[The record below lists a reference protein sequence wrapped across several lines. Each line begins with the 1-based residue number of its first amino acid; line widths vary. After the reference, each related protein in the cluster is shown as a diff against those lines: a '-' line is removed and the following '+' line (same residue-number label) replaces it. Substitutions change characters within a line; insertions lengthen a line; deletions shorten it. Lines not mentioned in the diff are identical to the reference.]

1 MTDTLVPDG
10 AGAGDLPEEPEPD
23 GPIIGTPSQASRWK
37 IDIPGVRQADVRAV
51 KWQLYLSLVGLFLG
65 LAMGALQASDRGD
78 FALEELFN
86 RSIDLYDAVGLQSYY
101 QGLTIH
107 GVTLALVFTF
117 TFSNA
122 FLSLTVMKSLKR
134 PLASAVLRD
143 VSLYLAW
150 IGVALAAWAMLA
162 NKATVLFTFY
172 PPLQATP
179 AFYIGAVFLVI
190 STWCTLAN
198 QLLTLRA
205 WRRDGHEGERIPLLA
220 FTSIVTEIMW
230 FLASIGIAIEVLVFV
245 LPWSLGLTDTIDPQF
260 TRVLFWFT
268 GHPIVYFWLLP
279 IYVSWYLF
287 LPQQAGKGRLA
298 SDGLVR
304 LVFLAFLMLL
314 PVGIHHQFTDPGI
327 PFSSKTVS
335 WVLTFCIFFPS
346 VATFFSVIA
355 SLENAGRNRGGKGI
369 VGWIPKLRW
378 SDPSVSAQLLAGI
391 GFILGGVSGLI
402 NASYTVNLTV
412 HNTAFIVGHFHLTVG
427 TAVAL
432 SIMGICYWMVPYLT
446 GKKLW
451 GRRLAVLQT
460 WLWIGGVFVFSR
472 GQMQGGIEGM
482 PRRTNISN
490 ATYIDRFTPPVDS
503 LSNFLKNWDI
513 ADGLTAIGGTIMF
526 LSGVC
531 FFVVMLGTIYSKR
544 QVADVQRMPIAD
556 EPYHPVTQSWPILDR
571 LGLWSAV
578 AGILSLIVYGEIFF
592 HYLPLEMVPG
602 GFQLW

>member
-1 MTDTLVPDG
+1 MTDTLSSTD
-10 AGAGDLPEEPEPD
+10 GDLGGDDAGGEPD
-23 GPIIGTPSQASRWK
+23 GPVIGTPSQRSRWS
-37 IDIPGVRQADVRAV
+37 IDIPGVRQADLRAV

-78 FALEELFN
+78 FALEEFFN
-86 RSIDLYDAVGLQSYY
+86 RPINLYDAVGLQSYY

-122 FLSLTVMKSLKR
+122 FMSLTVMKSLKR
-134 PLASAVLRD
+134 PLVSKVLRD
-143 VSLYLAW
+143 TSLYLAW
-150 IGVALAAWAMLA
+150 VGVALAAWAMLA
-162 NKATVLFTFY
+162 NKASVLFTFY
-172 PPLQATP
+172 APLQATP
-179 AFYIGAVFLVI
+179 AFYIGAVFLVL
-190 STWCTLAN
+190 STWATLAN

-205 WRRDGHEGERIPLLA
+205 WRKDGHEGERIPLLA
-220 FTSIVTEIMW
+220 FTSIVTELMW
-230 FLASIGIAIEVLVFV
+230 FLASVGIAIEVLVFV
-245 LPWSLGLTDTIDPQF
+245 LPWSLGITDSIDPQF
-260 TRVLFWFT
+260 TRILFWFT

-287 LPQQAGKGRLA
+287 LPEQAGKGRVA

-304 LVFLAFLMLL
+304 VVFLAFLMLL
-314 PVGIHHQFTDPGI
+314 PVGIHHQFTDPGV
-327 PFSSKTVS
+327 PFSSKTIS
-335 WVLTFCIFFPS
+335 WLLTFCIFFPS

-355 SLENAGRNRGGKGI
+355 SLENAGRNRGGKGLF
-369 VGWIPKLRW
+369 GWIRKLPW
-378 SDPSVSAQLLAGI
+378 GDPSVSGQLLAGI

-402 NASYTVNLTV
+402 NASYTVNMVV

-432 SIMGICYWMVPYLT
+432 SIMAICYWLVPYLT

-451 GRRLAVLQT
+451 GRRLAVAQT
-460 WLWIGGVFVFSR
+460 WLWIGGVFIFSR
-472 GQMQGGIEGM
+472 GQMQGGIAGM

-490 ATYIDRFTPPVDS
+490 ATYVDRFTPPLDGVANIMKS
-503 LSNFLKNWDI
+503 WDV

-531 FFVVMLGTIYSKR
+531 FFIVILGTIYSKR
-544 QVADVQRMPIAD
+544 QVADVQRMPVAD
-556 EPYHPVTQSWPILDR
+556 EPFHPVSQTWPILDR
-571 LGLWSAV
+571 LGLW
-578 AGILSLIVYGEIFF
+578 AGAATILTVIIYGEVFF
-592 HYLPLEMVPG
+592 HYLPLELVPG